1 MEDRMNAGRAG
12 ADVSKAPQAGN
23 RVFSHRRKNNSWRN
37 LTGFRYAHRGYFE
50 QPNTASRYPK
60 NELSTPLWRDDV
72 RRIGKTGGLLIPEN
86 SMAAFERAVQYGF
99 GSELDVH
106 LAKDGSLPVVHDSN
120 LLRMTGREGDVE
132 QLTREELDRYTL
144 LGTDQ
149 KIPELEE
156 VLKLYTSREAATTRE
171 REAACLRPW
180 LLPRRASA
188 VKKAFRKAG
197 ESPDG
202 EALCLPLIIEL
213 KATDQ
218 TCSSLCE
225 KVMELIDR
233 FPSLNYCV
241 ESFDPR
247 SVLWFRKNRPDV
259 LYGQLTENF
268 TKSRSA
274 VRDWG
279 RISTFGMWC
288 GATNLRTHPDFIAC
302 KYADRRNPAIRLSYL
317 LGVRQVSWTLH
328 SQEEL
333 DIVEHEGGVGIFERF
348 LPDGNGWGDI

>member
-1 MEDRMNAGRAG
+1 
-12 ADVSKAPQAGN
+12 
-23 RVFSHRRKNNSWRN
+23 
-37 LTGFRYAHRGYFE
+37 
-50 QPNTASRYPK
+50 
-60 NELSTPLWRDDV
+60 
-72 RRIGKTGGLLIPEN
+72 
-86 SMAAFERAVQYGF
+86 
-99 GSELDVH
+99 
-106 LAKDGSLPVVHDSN
+106 
-120 LLRMTGREGDVE
+120 MTGREGDVE

-288 GATNLRTHPDFIAC
+288 GAPDILSRPDFIAS
-302 KYADRRNPAIRLSYL
+302 KFRDRKNLIMRLRHR
-317 LGVRQVSWTLH
+317 LGVRQVSWTIKNH
-328 SQEEL
+328 RQL
-333 DIVEHEGGVGIFERF
+333 DDVDKEGGLSIFERF
-348 LPDGNGWGDI
+348 NPGR

>member
-1 MEDRMNAGRAG
+1 MGEMTNSGAAG
-12 ADVSKAPQAGN
+12 AGASRTWEAAVKG
-23 RVFSHRRKNNSWRN
+23 FSHRRKNNSWRN
-37 LTGFRYAHRGYFE
+37 LAGFRYAHRGYFE
-50 QPNTASRYPK
+50 QPRSASRYPK
-60 NELSTPLWRDDV
+60 NELSTPLWRDDI
-72 RRIGKTGGLLIPEN
+72 RKIQKAGDILIPEN
-86 SMAAFERAVQYGF
+86 SMSAFERAVQYGF
-99 GSELDVH
+99 GAELDVH

-144 LGTDQ
+144 LGTDE
-149 KIPELEE
+149 KIPELSE
-156 VLKLYTSREAATTRE
+156 VLELYTSSRAETTRE
-171 REAACLRPW
+171 REKTGIRSW
-180 LLPRRASA
+180 LLPRRDS
-188 VKKAFRKAG
+188 VRKKSTGRAG
-197 ESPDG
+197 DSPDT

-218 TCSSLCE
+218 TYSSLCE

-233 FPSLNYCV
+233 YPALNYCV

-268 TKSRSA
+268 TKSKSA

-288 GATNLRTHPDFIAC
+288 VATDLRTHPDFIAC
-302 KYADRRNPAIRLSYL
+302 KYADRGNLAIRLSYL
-317 LGVRQVSWTLH
+317 LGVRQVSWTIR
-328 SQEEL
+328 SQKEL
-333 DIVEHEGGVGIFERF
+333 DIVEKERGVGIFERF
-348 LPDGNGWGDI
+348 LPDGNGWGEL